1 MGLKLKE
8 TSLLQF
14 ILCFHLFYFF
24 REGPIMGATLSTGDQ
39 TWEVKV
45 MGNLA
50 QNNKKQNK
58 NKKQTT
64 NDKNSLK
71 L

>member
-1 MGLKLKE
+1 
-8 TSLLQF
+8 
-14 ILCFHLFYFF
+14 
-24 REGPIMGATLSTGDQ
+24 MGATLSTGDQ

-50 QNNKKQNK
+50 QNNKKQKQKRNK
-58 NKKQTT
+58 NKQQTT
-64 NDKNSLK
+64 NDKNCLK